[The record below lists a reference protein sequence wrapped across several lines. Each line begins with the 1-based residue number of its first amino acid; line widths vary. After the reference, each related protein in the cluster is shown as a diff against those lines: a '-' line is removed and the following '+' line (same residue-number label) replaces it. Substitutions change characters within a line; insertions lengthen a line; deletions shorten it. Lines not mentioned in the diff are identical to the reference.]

1 MLENLVLQFKV
12 IGDGAVNKIDAT
24 MQAIKQQISQ
34 VQEKF
39 STMKN
44 NISQKLNNLQ
54 TKATSIFKNIFSKLK
69 SQLTAIRSPL
79 RRFGNYAVQ
88 QFQRSQKQANNFMG
102 IVKRLAGMIAAGFTI
117 KTAIDGAANIEQ
129 FRNTLETVLKD
140 PDKARQKLAWASR
153 IANKTPF
160 ETEEVVGG
168 MTKLQSYGI
177 EGDRVLKTTKRTYL
191 EMIGDMAAGMG
202 KSFDQA
208 IEAVADAK
216 TGELE
221 RLKEFGITKNMVAD
235 FGKSQGLEIFNNKGQ
250 IQDMELFNKTLFELM
265 NSRFG
270 GAMEK
275 QSKTFKGGISTIQGA
290 LKSALANMA
299 GVNEFGDIVENSP
312 FQILRD
318 RVIIPFSEMLVK
330 FQEEGTFTKWAD
342 SLANAFS
349 IIIDIGGRVI
359 EFIKEWKEIII
370 PLISAL
376 AGLFVINKIVVLI
389 GALKTALAGLAFNPI
404 MLAIG
409 AVIFAGVLLYRNWD
423 LIKEKLSNLW
433 QKIKEFG
440 SNLFNVTKKILFFC
454 TPLGLIVTIGKAIIN
469 NWDLIKQKIGQL
481 WDKIKSFARFLFDLG
496 KKVLMSCTPLGMI
509 IKIGELLINNW
520 DLIKQKATE
529 LWGKIKSLFKEGYD
543 FIAGMFIAIKE
554 TVASSLS
561 YIWET
566 IIVRFEKMKEVFNIL
581 VEIFKEIWE
590 KIKVTA
596 ASTFDFILDYVSKIW
611 EKIKSFFSG
620 LGEKIKSLSG
630 ISFSFKS
637 DSNKSNEVTNIDG
650 SHKGGLDYVPFD
662 GYIAELH
669 EGERVLTEE
678 ENNNYNQILNNSS
691 EKRNVNKENIN
702 NFASSNEAKS
712 NKKIKVVVN
721 INIENVNNSTDV
733 NKVIEMFEE
742 KFQNLKLI
750 NDIEEGLI

>member
-153 IANKTPF
+153 FANKTPF
-160 ETEEVVGG
+160 ENEEVVGG

-299 GVNEFGDIVENSP
+299 GVNEFGNIVENSP

>member
-1 MLENLVLQFKV
+1 
-12 IGDGAVNKIDAT
+12 
-24 MQAIKQQISQ
+24 
-34 VQEKF
+34 
-39 STMKN
+39 
-44 NISQKLNNLQ
+44 
-54 TKATSIFKNIFSKLK
+54 
-69 SQLTAIRSPL
+69 
-79 RRFGNYAVQ
+79 
-88 QFQRSQKQANNFMG
+88 
-102 IVKRLAGMIAAGFTI
+102 
-117 KTAIDGAANIEQ
+117 
-129 FRNTLETVLKD
+129 
-140 PDKARQKLAWASR
+140 
-153 IANKTPF
+153 
-160 ETEEVVGG
+160 
-168 MTKLQSYGI
+168 
-177 EGDRVLKTTKRTYL
+177 
-191 EMIGDMAAGMG
+191 
-202 KSFDQA
+202 
-208 IEAVADAK
+208 
-216 TGELE
+216 
-221 RLKEFGITKNMVAD
+221 
-235 FGKSQGLEIFNNKGQ
+235 
-250 IQDMELFNKTLFELM
+250 MELFNKTLFELM
-265 NSRFG
+265 DSRFG

-330 FQEEGTFTKWAD
+330 FQEDGTFTKWAD

>member
-1 MLENLVLQFKV
+1 
-12 IGDGAVNKIDAT
+12 
-24 MQAIKQQISQ
+24 
-34 VQEKF
+34 
-39 STMKN
+39 
-44 NISQKLNNLQ
+44 
-54 TKATSIFKNIFSKLK
+54 
-69 SQLTAIRSPL
+69 
-79 RRFGNYAVQ
+79 
-88 QFQRSQKQANNFMG
+88 
-102 IVKRLAGMIAAGFTI
+102 
-117 KTAIDGAANIEQ
+117 
-129 FRNTLETVLKD
+129 
-140 PDKARQKLAWASR
+140 
-153 IANKTPF
+153 
-160 ETEEVVGG
+160 
-168 MTKLQSYGI
+168 
-177 EGDRVLKTTKRTYL
+177 
-191 EMIGDMAAGMG
+191 
-202 KSFDQA
+202 
-208 IEAVADAK
+208 
-216 TGELE
+216 
-221 RLKEFGITKNMVAD
+221 
-235 FGKSQGLEIFNNKGQ
+235 
-250 IQDMELFNKTLFELM
+250 
-265 NSRFG
+265 
-270 GAMEK
+270 
-275 QSKTFKGGISTIQGA
+275 
-290 LKSALANMA
+290 
-299 GVNEFGDIVENSP
+299 
-312 FQILRD
+312 
-318 RVIIPFSEMLVK
+318 
-330 FQEEGTFTKWAD
+330 
-342 SLANAFS
+342 
-349 IIIDIGGRVI
+349 
-359 EFIKEWKEIII
+359 
-370 PLISAL
+370 
-376 AGLFVINKIVVLI
+376 
-389 GALKTALAGLAFNPI
+389 
-404 MLAIG
+404 
-409 AVIFAGVLLYRNWD
+409 
-423 LIKEKLSNLW
+423 
-433 QKIKEFG
+433 
-440 SNLFNVTKKILFFC
+440 
-454 TPLGLIVTIGKAIIN
+454 
-469 NWDLIKQKIGQL
+469 
-481 WDKIKSFARFLFDLG
+481 
-496 KKVLMSCTPLGMI
+496 MSCTPLGMI

-554 TVASSLS
+554 IVASSLS

>member
-153 IANKTPF
+153 FANKTPF

-469 NWDLIKQKIGQL
+469 NWDLIK
-481 WDKIKSFARFLFDLG
+481 
-496 KKVLMSCTPLGMI
+496 
-509 IKIGELLINNW
+509 
-520 DLIKQKATE
+520 

-554 TVASSLS
+554 IVASSLS

>member
-153 IANKTPF
+153 FANKTPF